1 MSVVLRQGLRVY
13 VNTVGADTLTKHG
26 VFYSRR
32 ENDPYYRWHYEA
44 EVGQWH
50 GSRVH
55 FVATPKSFRQAQGRV
70 PPTLRTRLLEH
81 YED

>member
-1 MSVVLRQGLRVY
+1 MSVVLRSGLRVY
-13 VNTVGADTLTKHG
+13 VNTVGADTFTTHG

-32 ENDPYYRWHYEA
+32 ENGPFYRWHYEA
-44 EVGQWH
+44 EGERWR

-55 FVATPKSFRQAQGRV
+55 LETTPKSFRKARERV
-70 PPTLRTRLLEH
+70 PPTLQTRLLEH

>member
-1 MSVVLRQGLRVY
+1 MSNLHRLGLRVY
-13 VNTVGADTLTKHG
+13 VNKVGADTFTQHG

-32 ENDPYYRWHYEA
+32 ENGPYYRWHYEA
-44 EVGQWH
+44 EGDRWR

-55 FVATPKSFRQAQGRV
+55 LEATPKSFRMAQGRV
-70 PPTLRTRLLEH
+70 PPALWTRLLEH

>member
-1 MSVVLRQGLRVY
+1 MSDSQRRGLRVY
-13 VNTVGADTLTKHG
+13 VNTVGADTLTRHG

-32 ENDPYYRWHYEA
+32 ADGPYYRWHYEA
-44 EVGQWH
+44 EVGQWC

-55 FVATPKSFRQAQGRV
+55 LEAPHKLFRMAQMYV
-70 PPTLRTRLLEH
+70 PPTLQTRLLEH